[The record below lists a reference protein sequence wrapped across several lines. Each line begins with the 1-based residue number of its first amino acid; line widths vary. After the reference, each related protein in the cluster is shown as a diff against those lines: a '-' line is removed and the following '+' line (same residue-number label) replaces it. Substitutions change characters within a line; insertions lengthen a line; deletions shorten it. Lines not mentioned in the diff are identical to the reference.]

1 MTTTMAAP
9 PKTFTPR
16 KLLVPHKLIDRL
28 RALFGHAFVQA
39 TTTSE
44 PEIPDLFP
52 YQTKELLFNPRETA
66 FYQVLLAVV
75 GRRVVIQSH
84 VRLADVFK
92 VTPTA
97 QHQAFYDRIANRSV
111 DFLLCE
117 RYTLKPLLAIEL
129 YDHDLPSRERKKRDP
144 FIDKVFKAGKLPIMH
159 LVAQDHYNLKA
170 LALSV
175 APHLTMVTY
184 SREAEPIAL
193 GIAPRCPCCGV
204 PMVKRRVI
212 SGKYAGRE
220 HFSCRNYPSCC
231 ERLPLS
237 RAIDYIMN

>member
-1 MTTTMAAP
+1 MPTTTAHP
-9 PKTFTPR
+9 NKTFVPR
-16 KLLVPHKLIDRL
+16 KLLERL
-28 RALFGHAFVQA
+28 RSVFGHAFAA
-39 TTTSE
+39 TSD

-52 YQTKELLFNPRETA
+52 YQKRPQLLTPRETA

-75 GRRVVIQSH
+75 GRRVVISPR
-84 VRLADVFK
+84 VRLADVFSI
-92 VTPTA
+92 TPTP

-129 YDHDLPSRERKKRDP
+129 YDHDLPLRKRKKRDP

-159 LVAQDHYNLKA
+159 IVAQDHYPLKA
-170 LALSV
+170 LAVSV

-184 SREAEPIAL
+184 SRDPEPIAL
-193 GIAPRCPCCGV
+193 GVAPRCPCCGV
-204 PMVKRRVI
+204 PMVKRKVI
-212 SGKYAGRE
+212 SGGYAGRE
-220 HFSCRNYPSCC
+220 YFSCRNYPSCC

-237 RAIDYIMN
+237 KAISYVMN